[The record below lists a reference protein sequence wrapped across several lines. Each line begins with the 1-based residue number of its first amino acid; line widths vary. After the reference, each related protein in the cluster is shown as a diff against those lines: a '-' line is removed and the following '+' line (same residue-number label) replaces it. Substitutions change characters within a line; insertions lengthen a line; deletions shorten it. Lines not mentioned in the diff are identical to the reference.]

1 MIFQVGFIENKEKY
15 LADLPKRIQ
24 GLALDST
31 LNSINEP
38 LWILWCNI
46 QLTLPA
52 IKDEEYYTEVLHM
65 LAFMAYKIELYS
77 VNNMLT
83 DSPSIRKI
91 LWEMKRYIFLDL
103 NFFRR

>member
-1 MIFQVGFIENKEKY
+1 MLFQVGFIENHEKY

-38 LWILWCNI
+38 LWILWSNI
-46 QLTLPA
+46 QLTLPDS
-52 IKDEEYYTEVLHM
+52 KSDEYYTEVLHM
-65 LAFMAYKIELYS
+65 LAYMAYKIELYS

-83 DSPSIRKI
+83 DSPSVRKI
-91 LWEMKRYIFLDL
+91 LWEMKDYIFLDL